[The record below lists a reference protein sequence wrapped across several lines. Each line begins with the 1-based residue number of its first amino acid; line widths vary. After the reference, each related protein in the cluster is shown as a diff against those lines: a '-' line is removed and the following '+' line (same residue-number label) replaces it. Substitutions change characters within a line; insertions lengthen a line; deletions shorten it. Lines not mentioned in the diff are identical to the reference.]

1 MGNFAFKKKY
11 GTMLC
16 EFGKG
21 NKKKKKKIVFS
32 LANVK

>member
-1 MGNFAFKKKY
+1 MGNFAFKKKH

-21 NKKKKKKIVFS
+21 KKKKKKIVFS